1 MSRRTARDFA
11 FKLIFEIP
19 FFGVDKAAERVD
31 FHFGYDELPL
41 TEADDDYIR
50 TVVEKCFCDINN
62 IDDKISSALSNWKI
76 DRLSKVD
83 LAILRL
89 AATEILYI
97 EDVPYKVAVNEA
109 VEIAKQYGDNSS
121 PSFVNGVLSA
131 FEKANS

>member
-19 FFGVDKAAERVD
+19 FFGYEKAGERID

-41 TEADDDYIR
+41 TESDDNYIR
-50 TVVEKCFCDINN
+50 SVVEKCFADIDG

-76 DRLSKVD
+76 ERLSKVD
-83 LAILRL
+83 LALLRL

-109 VEIAKQYGDNSS
+109 VELAKQYGDDSS
-121 PSFVNGVLSA
+121 PSFINGVLSA
-131 FEKANS
+131 FENAVG